1 MSTQHQS
8 TQYKM
13 ATPAQRKAVFGNR
26 AETLRHVIVL
36 IDQEAIQ
43 IQDTDWMIRCCLHV
57 PDSAA
62 ATLVFDWMHTAP
74 ETVWRVPEVQE
85 YVRAALTAAPQILPR
100 ICQADR
106 RLLRSCFL
114 GIDASEQTAFCIS
127 NLSSRWSQIC
137 KAAAISAWE

>member
-1 MSTQHQS
+1 MSTQQHS
-8 TQYKM
+8 TQYKA

-43 IQDTDWMIRCCLHV
+43 IQDTDWMIQCCLYV
-57 PDSAA
+57 PDSAV
-62 ATLVFDWMHTAP
+62 ATIVFDWHGATP
-74 ETVWRVPEVQE
+74 DTLWRVPEVQS
-85 YVRAALTAAPQILPR
+85 YVRSALSDAPKILSR
-100 ICQADR
+100 ICQTDR

>member
-8 TQYKM
+8 TQYKT

-43 IQDTDWMIRCCLHV
+43 IQDTDWMILCCLHV

-74 ETVWRVPEVQE
+74 ETVWRVPEVQA

-114 GIDASEQTAFCIS
+114 GIDASEQSSICIS
-127 NLSSRWSQIC
+127 KLFSLWSQIC
-137 KAAAISAWE
+137 KAADISPWE